1 MSAKEYI
8 CDLCGAPYT
17 QMLIDYPMHCSV
29 ECAVRASLAA
39 AAVDAKAA
47 PRTWIG
53 TKQPAPTRH

>member
-1 MSAKEYI
+1 MPAKEY
-8 CDLCGAPYT
+8 
-17 QMLIDYPMHCSV
+17 

-53 TKQPAPTRH
+53 TKQPAPTRHSVQSAPDVRECGGNRRA